1 MKLCPVLFSALLS
14 VAFAG
19 AFFQAEAA
27 EVKVGASPTPHA
39 EILQAAIPLMKAKGH
54 ELKIVE

>member
-1 MKLCPVLFSALLS
+1 MKLCPVLLSALLS
-14 VAFAG
+14 VAISG

-39 EILQAAIPLMKAKGH
+39 EILKAAVPLMKAKGH
-54 ELKIVE
+54 EL